1 MRTSTLSSFFA
12 LVSSRS
18 NIPLTSIN
26 CLAFSSYSAGYN
38 VDVIH
43 KSGGEAETHWENLK
57 DKMKSLYFLAL
68 GRDPGLGDF
77 KVFVDVGDVREV
89 GKENRYAGGL

>member
-1 MRTSTLSSFFA
+1 MSF
-12 LVSSRS
+12 
-18 NIPLTSIN
+18 IN
-26 CLAFSSYSAGYN
+26 LA
-38 VDVIH
+38 
-43 KSGGEAETHWENLK
+43 GEAETHWENLK

-89 GKENRYAGGL
+89 GRRTDMRVVCSFALGWFVWWERMIYL

>member
-1 MRTSTLSSFFA
+1 
-12 LVSSRS
+12 
-18 NIPLTSIN
+18 
-26 CLAFSSYSAGYN
+26 
-38 VDVIH
+38 
-43 KSGGEAETHWENLK
+43 
-57 DKMKSLYFLAL
+57 MKSLYFLAL